1 MKSCSFF
8 GHRDVVITKNLKD
21 KLKEIIENLIINE
34 NCYTFYFGEMGDF
47 DNLCYEIVSE
57 FKKFYPTINRIYV
70 CTDEKTLFK
79 RKRKNLKKYEQET
92 VLTLDFS
99 WWYTI
104 IYYRN
109 LAIIDNSD
117 FVIFYVLNKEN
128 SGANKAMN
136 YAIKTKKKYIN
147 VAELI

>member
-8 GHRDVVITKNLKD
+8 GHRDITITKFLEEKVKN
-21 KLKEIIENLIINE
+21 IIKNLIITE
-34 NCYTFYFGEMGDF
+34 NCYTFFFGEMGDF

-57 FKKFYPTINRIYV
+57 FKNLYPEIQRIYV
-70 CTDEKTLFK
+70 CTDEKSLFK
-79 RKRKNLKKYEQET
+79 RKRKKLKEYERET
-92 VLTLDFS
+92 VFTLDFN

-117 FVIFYVLNKEN
+117 FVVFYVINKEN

-136 YAIKTKKKYIN
+136 YAKKSKKKYFN

>member
-1 MKSCSFF
+1 MSSCSFF
-8 GHRDVVITKNLKD
+8 GHRNIVISKNLEEKV
-21 KLKEIIENLIINE
+21 KGIIKNLIINE
-34 NCYTFYFGEMGDF
+34 NCDTFFFGEMGDF

-57 FKKFYPTINRIYV
+57 FKKFYPEIQRIYV

-92 VLTLDFS
+92 VFTLDFS

-117 FVIFYVLNKEN
+117 FVVFYVINKEN
-128 SGANKAMN
+128 SGANKAME
-136 YAIKTKKKYIN
+136 YAKKSKKKYIN